1 MLSVT
6 HADRYLKKREEK
18 KKWLALNKSCCW
30 KEFYFFRFG
39 IENASI
45 AFTQITIGQFF
56 WKNYQ
61 KNKPIGNSSSSW
73 CSWKDISSGRGLFF
87 SFFLLRKSS
96 HFQVNCNSESNQAS
110 ARARRHLPA
119 KKVFSVL
126 FFPPEALSGRR
137 GFSIAS
143 DLSLFFFSKEEKS
156 KKIINFKEENTR
168 SEKCAVFDCLQTAPA
183 SLVIFCISISLWQ
196 LS

>member
-6 HADRYLKKREEK
+6 HADRYLKKGEREK
-18 KKWLALNKSCCW
+18 KVAGPQQILLLKRIL
-30 KEFYFFRFG
+30 FFPFRYQ
-39 IENASI
+39 NASI

-61 KNKPIGNSSSSW
+61 KNKPIGNSSSFW

-87 SFFLLRKSS
+87 SFFLLGKSS

-143 DLSLFFFSKEEKS
+143 DLSLFFFRKRKNR
-156 KKIINFKEENTR
+156 KK
-168 SEKCAVFDCLQTAPA
+168 
-183 SLVIFCISISLWQ
+183 
-196 LS
+196 